1 LSRLDNKKDY
11 LKLQLLVQYNPWAAS
26 PYHTYGEIRN
36 DLAFSCE
43 LWDMFSYESQNNGL
57 ITRVL
62 YTCVYYQQDP
72 SKCNAILDVIASL
85 CIVTGI
91 QDEPDLLLK

>member
-1 LSRLDNKKDY
+1 
-11 LKLQLLVQYNPWAAS
+11 
-26 PYHTYGEIRN
+26 
-36 DLAFSCE
+36 
-43 LWDMFSYESQNNGL
+43 MFSYESQNNGL